1 MLDEPSMSWLC
12 SATSRSELELILA
25 ILGSKPVCQG
35 DTYIIATQLC
45 LKKQWWCEKAIVEN
59 KLFKVGWM
67 FTHLKN
73 TIWDTMHRGKS
84 KRADEAMYQIC
95 RKYYDT
101 LPPF

>member
-35 DTYIIATQLC
+35 DTYVIATQLC

-59 KLFKVGWM
+59 KLFKVG
-67 FTHLKN
+67 
-73 TIWDTMHRGKS
+73 
-84 KRADEAMYQIC
+84 
-95 RKYYDT
+95 
-101 LPPF
+101 